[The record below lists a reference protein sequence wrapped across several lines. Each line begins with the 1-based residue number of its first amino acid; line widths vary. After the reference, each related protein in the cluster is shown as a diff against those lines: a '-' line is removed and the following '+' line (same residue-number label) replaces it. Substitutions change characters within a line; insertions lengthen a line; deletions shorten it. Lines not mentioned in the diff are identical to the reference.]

1 MQLYVQIE
9 KAPFRVPLYDLK
21 NFQRLSFNAIETKT
35 ATARI
40 PVSELASINEKGEK
54 VLLKGNY
61 KLFWGTS
68 LPTERSKALGAGN
81 WKEITITLK

>member
-1 MQLYVQIE
+1 
-9 KAPFRVPLYDLK
+9 LK
-21 NFQRLSFNAIETKT
+21 NIQRLSFNANETKT
-35 ATARI
+35 AKVRI